1 MGRQDECQRWS
12 FSGGFDAEIFLVQ
25 GIPPLY
31 GIFMVDFYGK
41 GREIYHTWIVWLW
54 KIHQL
59 KMYFLLN
66 MEISRCHVRGV

>member
-1 MGRQDECQRWS
+1 MGRQDECQWWS

-41 GREIYHTWIVWLW
+41 GREIYHTCMDCLGLYHLSIPCAVA
-54 KIHQL
+54 KG
-59 KMYFLLN
+59 
-66 MEISRCHVRGV
+66 EVGGT